1 MGFTPAQVDRMGMW
15 EFLACLDGY
24 AGAHGGKKPPGGG
37 GEEMS
42 EDRMRDLGIE
52 GL

>member
-1 MGFTPAQVDRMGMW
+1 MSLW
-15 EFLACLDGY
+15 ELLACLDGY

-37 GEEMS
+37 GGGDIS

-52 GL
+52 GF